1 MDSETKANIFLEHY
15 GVKGMKKP
23 VPPQK
28 LDRVYRVASGTATLK
43 DRIQKARKV
52 TAKAIA
58 SSQKQAKIVAEAQ
71 AKQFLEKTAITAQVT
86 TKGQDTTDSKEDTV
100 DGESEAKK
108 LLEKCGAT
116 KVSDLG

>member
-1 MDSETKANIFLEHY
+1 MDSENKVIGFLEHY

-23 VPPQK
+23 VTPQK
-28 LDRVYRVASGTATLK
+28 LDRVYRVANGTATLK

-52 TAKAIA
+52 TAKAVA
-58 SSQKQAKIVAEAQ
+58 SSQKQAQEVAKAQ
-71 AKQFLEKTAITAQVT
+71 AITLLEKTKIPAQVI
-86 TKGQDTTDSKEDTV
+86 TKGQDTTDAKEDVV

-116 KVSDLG
+116 KISDLG